1 MENGQVLVRCLP
13 EALGSIL
20 GAMEE
25 RGFSVYIPYLVIDNE
40 MYVMVKG
47 ILTQIITLGS
57 TGEKLYAR
65 PSSLTASR
73 KALHEAA
80 QTAGLCPFHCANQYE
95 CTNQLTPCRI
105 SVIFI
110 RSVTKSL
117 FVITSTPFFFPRG
130 GGF

>member
-1 MENGQVLVRCLP
+1 MVRCLP

-25 RGFSVYIPYLVIDNE
+25 RGFSVYISYLVIDNE

-47 ILTQIITLGS
+47 ILTQIITWGS

-73 KALHEAA
+73 KALLEATADEAA
-80 QTAGLCPFHCANQYE
+80 QTAGCKIQYSGKV
-95 CTNQLTPCRI
+95 NLNI
-105 SVIFI
+105 STEIHKWICWVEAGIEQ
-110 RSVTKSL
+110 
-117 FVITSTPFFFPRG
+117 
-130 GGF
+130 